1 MANEEDAAAAAA
13 TVAAASANRMQPL
26 VVAAMPP
33 LDIDGSYGE
42 GGGQVLRN
50 TIAYAAITRRP
61 ICVNNIRAGRP
72 NPGLAAQH
80 LAGIRAVHALTGGS
94 LQKAEVRSTSVEYD
108 PGSPSADTE
117 TGPLVA
123 DCGTAGACTLII
135 QTVLPVLALGRTRRV
150 FSCRGGTD
158 APFAPPYSYLRDVTL
173 PTLSL
178 FGLVVEL
185 EVVNRGLMPRG
196 GSSAPY
202 HAAWATMTR
211 GGWLYHAAWDAIA
224 TRATMTRGPSA
235 PSRDWACAHRPN
247 QIRMARA
254 NRFPLD
260 HPRGCAP

>member
-26 VVAAMPP
+26 VMPP